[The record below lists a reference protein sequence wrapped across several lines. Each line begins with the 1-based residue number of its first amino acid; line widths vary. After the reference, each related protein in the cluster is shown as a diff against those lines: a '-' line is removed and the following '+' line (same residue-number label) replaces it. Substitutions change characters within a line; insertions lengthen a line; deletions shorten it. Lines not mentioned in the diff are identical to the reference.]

1 MQLVIVITIKLN
13 AKNLIV
19 FSGLDGA
26 GKSTQID
33 LLKAHYEKQGIQV
46 KYFWSRGG
54 YTPGIQGFK
63 NLLRKSSSKKMFS
76 QGPSKERDQS
86 FSNPLVR
93 KVWLSLAILDLVFFY
108 GIYVRFKSFTGVKVI
123 CDRYIIDTSIDF
135 RLNFPDEN
143 VDKWLI
149 WKSMVFIAMRP
160 KKHFVFTI
168 PVEESL
174 RRSKQKE
181 EPFPDSEETL
191 KTRLNDYL
199 VFIDESSNVIHVDG
213 TKKIDDISDFILEQ
227 VKK

>member
-1 MQLVIVITIKLN
+1 MI
-13 AKNLIV
+13 A

-26 GKSTQID
+26 GKSTQIE
-33 LLKAHYEKQGIQV
+33 LLKAYYEKEGDKV

-54 YTPGIQGFK
+54 YTPGMEGFK
-63 NLLRKSSSKKMFS
+63 SLVRKSNSNKIPSS

-93 KVWLSLAILDLVFFY
+93 KVWLSLAILDLVFLY

-123 CDRYIIDTSIDF
+123 CDRYIFDTSIDF
-135 RLNFPDEN
+135 RLNFPQEN
-143 VDKWLI
+143 VDKWWL
-149 WKSMVFIAMRP
+149 WKGLVFIAMRP
-160 KKHFVFTI
+160 KKHFVLTI

-174 RRSKQKE
+174 RRSKLKE

-199 VFIDESSNVIHVDG
+199 IFANKSSNVIHING
-213 TKKIDDISDFILEQ
+213 AKKINDIHNVILEQ
-227 VKK
+227 VQK

>member
-1 MQLVIVITIKLN
+1 MIAI
-13 AKNLIV
+13 
-19 FSGLDGA
+19 SGLDGA
-26 GKSTQID
+26 GKSTQIE
-33 LLKAHYEKQGIQV
+33 LLKDYFEGQGGKV

-54 YTPGIQGFK
+54 YTPGMQAFK
-63 NLLRKSSSKKMFS
+63 DFMRKFSSKKMPS

>member
-1 MQLVIVITIKLN
+1 MLAVQREKVAGFLFRQANGHGLRGR
-13 AKNLIV
+13 LPGLR
-19 FSGLDGA
+19 GLDF
-26 GKSTQID
+26 
-33 LLKAHYEKQGIQV
+33 LKNY
-46 KYFWSRGG
+46 SN
-54 YTPGIQGFK
+54 FK
-63 NLLRKSSSKKMFS
+63 IVV
-76 QGPSKERDQS
+76 QGP
-86 FSNPLVR
+86 NP
-93 KVWLSLAILDLVFFY
+93 
-108 GIYVRFKSFTGVKVI
+108 T
-123 CDRYIIDTSIDF
+123 
-135 RLNFPDEN
+135 NFPDEN

>member
-1 MQLVIVITIKLN
+1 MI
-13 AKNLIV
+13 A

-26 GKSTQID
+26 GKSTQIE
-33 LLKAHYEKQGIQV
+33 LLKDYFEGQGGKV

-54 YTPGIQGFK
+54 YTPGMQAFK
-63 NLLRKSSSKKMFS
+63 DLMRKSSSKKMPS
-76 QGPSKERDQS
+76 QGPSKEREQS

-93 KVWLSLAILDLVFFY
+93 KVWLSLAILDLVLFY

-123 CDRYIIDTSIDF
+123 CDRYIFDTSIDF
-135 RLNFPDEN
+135 RLNFPQEN
-143 VDKWLI
+143 VDKWWL
-149 WKSMVFIAMRP
+149 WKWMVFTAMKP
-160 KKHFVFTI
+160 KKHFVLTI

-174 RRSKQKE
+174 RRSKLKE

-199 VFIDESSNVIHVDG
+199 IFVNQSSYVIHING
-213 TKKIDDISDFILEQ
+213 AKKINDIHNFILEQ